1 MKKVKDLNS
10 TVKAALDDSIDD
22 LPDEL
27 SSKLA
32 KIRQEALKPQDR
44 TPLNKPA
51 PSYLNKEWMAIAAC
65 ISLIIPIWI
74 MNMPNLDESLEVQSI
89 DLMVSFAQLDEV
101 EWELVDDLEF
111 ALWLSEQSQL
121 EGGVKPG

>member
-32 KIRQEALKPQDR
+32 QIRQEALKPQDR
-44 TPLNKPA
+44 TLLNKSA
-51 PSYLNKEWMAIAAC
+51 PSFLNKEWMAIAAC

-74 MNMPNLDESLEVQSI
+74 MNTPNLDEPLEVQSI
-89 DLMVSFAQLDEV
+89 DLMVSFAQLD
-101 EWELVDDLEF
+101 LHFL
-111 ALWLSEQSQL
+111 LNLCNNIL
-121 EGGVKPG
+121 C

>member
-32 KIRQEALKPQDR
+32 QIRQEALKPQDR
-44 TPLNKPA
+44 ASLNKPA
-51 PSYLNKEWMAIAAC
+51 PSFLNKEWMAIAAC

-74 MNMPNLDESLEVQSI
+74 MNTPNLDEPLEVQSI